1 MINVRI
7 ERCTEPGS
15 EADVCYRYSADSEY
29 KVKAH
34 PQLTAN
40 VRRTWRAIWHKKLA
54 RRIIV

>member
-7 ERCTEPGS
+7 ERRTEPGS
-15 EADVCYRYSADSEY
+15 EADGCYCYSADSEY

-40 VRRTWRAIWHKKLA
+40 VMLTSKRKSPIQL
-54 RRIIV
+54 